1 MSAPGKEGASRPLG
15 PDGKPIPGPAEV
27 RQIQAAR
34 KMAQQQAQV
43 EEVIGIMHTNVE
55 NVLER
60 DRKLGDLEERADALQ
75 DGCAQFEK
83 QAAAMK
89 NKFWMENLKAIIA
102 GSVVGLIVLGLLYWK
117 FFMPETQYH
126 PVNTGVAV
134 AEPASNGAVGPV
146 GPVNEP
152 SVSDDSSTG
161 MKIDNILTFPL
172 DKQTKRTI
180 YCFILHKPFISLHVF
195 SLHYVLQFHSF
206 DKINWKLNIY

>member
-1 MSAPGKEGASRPLG
+1 MAAPAPSGGAPAAGGKDAPARPIG

-43 EEVIGIMHTNVE
+43 DEVIGIMHKNVE

-89 NKFWMENLKAIIA
+89 NKFWMENLKMIIA
-102 GSVVGLIVLGLLYWK
+102 SSVVGLIVLGLIYWK
-117 FFMPETQYH
+117 FFMNDQPQGYPPQGYPPQGYPPQQPAPA
-126 PVNTGVAV
+126 PVP
-134 AEPASNGAVGPV
+134 AEPSSDAGGAEEG
-146 GPVNEP
+146 GGEP
-152 SVSDDSSTG
+152 AGDDAGDAAGDAGDAGGDEAET
-161 MKIDNILTFPL
+161 
-172 DKQTKRTI
+172 
-180 YCFILHKPFISLHVF
+180 
-195 SLHYVLQFHSF
+195 
-206 DKINWKLNIY
+206 